1 MTDDKVTAKDGVR
14 GHITLWQV
22 DDKTGLKVPVGD
34 QPNQIQYSW
43 GFIAAKQIGY
53 RPNPERLHYNISAVY
68 LEFENQIDPETEISA
83 EPFSRDIGIGYY
95 NALIDNPTRDFLRI
109 PLIIEPAGGV
119 SPGYEANLPT
129 EQQLN
134 KLTFFVQSVGTS
146 GVHGKQFTHASLNG
160 TTNVAFTLNN
170 STISAKDVVLVNVA
184 GGTASNDTYNCWVSG
199 HGTGSCTIVLRNIS
213 GGALS
218 EAVVINFAV
227 IHCT

>member
-134 KLTFFVQSVGTS
+134 KLTFFVQSVGTT

-160 TTNVAFTLNN
+160 TSKVFAAALVAAPVFSDRT
-170 STISAKDVVLVNVA
+170 KDVIFARTVFLPQNQV
-184 GGTASNDTYNCWVSG
+184 TKEASSQIGLTWE
-199 HGTGSCTIVLRNIS
+199 I
-213 GGALS
+213 AF
-218 EAVVINFAV
+218 E
-227 IHCT
+227 

>member
-53 RPNPERLHYNISAVY
+53 RPNPERLNYNISAVY

-134 KLTFFVQSVGTS
+134 KLTFFVQSVGTT

-160 TTNVAFTLNN
+160 TSKVFAAALVAAPVFSDRT
-170 STISAKDVVLVNVA
+170 KDVIFARTVFLPQNQV
-184 GGTASNDTYNCWVSG
+184 TKEASSQIGLTWE
-199 HGTGSCTIVLRNIS
+199 I
-213 GGALS
+213 AF
-218 EAVVINFAV
+218 E
-227 IHCT
+227 

>member
-22 DDKTGLKVPVGD
+22 DDKTGLKVPVGE

-53 RPNPERLHYNISAVY
+53 RPNPERLNYNISAVY
-68 LEFENQIDPETEISA
+68 LEFENQVDPEVEISA
-83 EPFSRDIGIGYY
+83 SPFSRDLGIGYY

-119 SPGYEANLPT
+119 SNGYEANLPT

-134 KLTFFVQSVGTS
+134 KLTFFVQSVGTT
-146 GVHGKQFTHASLNG
+146 GVHGKPFSHAAYNG
-160 TTNVAFTLNN
+160 TSKVFAAALVAAPIFSDRT
-170 STISAKDVVLVNVA
+170 KDVIFARTVFLPQNQV
-184 GGTASNDTYNCWVSG
+184 TKEASSQIGLTWE
-199 HGTGSCTIVLRNIS
+199 I
-213 GGALS
+213 AF
-218 EAVVINFAV
+218 E
-227 IHCT
+227 